1 MKLFNTVCFL
11 KMVPSATYV
20 LWDID
25 SAYQKS
31 VHWSNRF
38 QETSCMSIAMSLVY
52 PRWEFLYFY
61 VHK

>member
-25 SAYQKS
+25 SAYKK
-31 VHWSNRF
+31 VYTEVTVF
-38 QETSCMSIAMSLVY
+38 KKPAVSIAMSLVY